1 MSFNNATKQI
11 HSIDSDGCGPP
22 ENWKKIFGHPQPENR
37 NKVFDIRKDYP
48 HSQRW
53 LYKPGVR

>member
-48 HSQRW
+48 HS
-53 LYKPGVR
+53 